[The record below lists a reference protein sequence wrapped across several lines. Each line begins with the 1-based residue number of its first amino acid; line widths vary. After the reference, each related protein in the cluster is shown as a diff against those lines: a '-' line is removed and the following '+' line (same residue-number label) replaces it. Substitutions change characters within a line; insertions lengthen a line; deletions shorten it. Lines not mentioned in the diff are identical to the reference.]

1 METTDIYLR
10 GLNRERPVERVRDL
24 SWDSPFGAMAGKAR
38 TGFEPVYEALQAS
51 A

>member
-1 METTDIYLR
+1 METTHRYVRAMEQERL
-10 GLNRERPVERVRDL
+10 LNRVRDL
-24 SWDSPFGAMAGKAR
+24 SWDTGFEAMAQEAR